1 MRDPVETVSLPLPC
15 QESPDRGR
23 THLEEEPSCLI
34 IDMEMPMGDEVLHK
48 EEHASCQTDRTQE
61 RAGCPDGDECLL
73 AQRAVP
79 GRTVPVDMLR
89 GISHQ
94 LANGALLFREEVNAA
109 HLSLS
114 WRGEVWTSPNQH
126 SR

>member
-1 MRDPVETVSLPLPC
+1 MRDPVETVPLPLPC

-48 EEHASCQTDRTQE
+48 EEHASCQTDGTQE
-61 RAGCPDGDECLL
+61 GADCPDTDQCLL
-73 AQRAVP
+73 HIGAVP
-79 GRTVPVDMLR
+79 GRTVPVDMVR
-89 GISHQ
+89 GISHES
-94 LANGALLFREEVNAA
+94 ANSAVLFREEVNAA

-114 WRGEVWTSPNQH
+114 
-126 SR
+126 